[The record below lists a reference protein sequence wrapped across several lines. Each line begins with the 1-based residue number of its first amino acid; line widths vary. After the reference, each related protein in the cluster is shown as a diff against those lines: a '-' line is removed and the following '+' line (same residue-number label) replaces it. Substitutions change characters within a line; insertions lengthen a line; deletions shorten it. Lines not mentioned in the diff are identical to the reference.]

1 MGLYRDPEDYPTELM
16 LVDADGVVF
25 TLAESAITFIDR
37 QFGDGY
43 AKKNPQLLS
52 KMLELQYSA
61 YHASE
66 QYKIDSLLIDRRGAR
81 N

>member
-1 MGLYRDPEDYPTELM
+1 MGLYRDPESYPTELM
-16 LVDADGVVF
+16 LADADCVVF

-52 KMLELQYSA
+52 KVLELQYNV

-66 QYKIDSLLIDRRGAR
+66 QYKSESLLIDRRGAC

>member
-1 MGLYRDPEDYPTELM
+1 MGLDTELM
-16 LVDADGVVF
+16 LDDASCVVF
-25 TLAESAITFIDR
+25 TLAESTITFIDE

-52 KMLELQYSA
+52 KVLELQFNV
-61 YHASE
+61 YHAAE
-66 QYKIDSLLIDRRGAR
+66 QYKKERRLIEHRRGSC